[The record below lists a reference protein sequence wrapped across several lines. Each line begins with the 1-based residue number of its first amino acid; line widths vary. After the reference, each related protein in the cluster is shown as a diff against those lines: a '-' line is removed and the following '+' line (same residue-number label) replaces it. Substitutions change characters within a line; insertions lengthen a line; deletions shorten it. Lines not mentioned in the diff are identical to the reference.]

1 MRLHGL
7 ECKAFT
13 LACTLL
19 LSGPLATFTCRA
31 DDKTSKLLVVSKQ
44 GPFQSIQEAIHTA
57 RAGDTIRVESGF
69 YRGNLILDKQV
80 TLEGVGKPIIHGDG
94 QASVITVTADGCV
107 VRGFVIEFSGTML
120 IDEDSGILLKSSH
133 NQIEQ
138 NELRDVLFGIYLFSA
153 DHNLIADNTIRGRE
167 YLELGERGSGI
178 HIWNSRDNVIRAN
191 NITLLRDGMYFQNAY
206 HTTITGNR
214 VSELRYGIHY
224 MFSDDNKFEDNL
236 FYNNVAGAA
245 IMYSH
250 RIELRRNGFLHNRG
264 FSSFGILFQDS
275 DNCLVEDNLIVD
287 NVVGIFMEAL
297 RRSIFQRNLIAA
309 NDTAIEIFSS
319 AEENV
324 FERNNFMANLSPIQ
338 LVGKR
343 TTTLWSRLGNGNY
356 WSDYTGY
363 DLDADGIGDVPFK
376 IQNVFEHLER
386 NYPRLRLYLF
396 SPAAQA
402 IALADKAFPV
412 IEGSK
417 EFDFYPLMKPVVL
430 SVQMPETGRPPVAGH
445 YSVAVPLLMVAL
457 SVFLMVQDKKR

>member
-1 MRLHGL
+1 VRLHGL
-7 ECKAFT
+7 ERKAFT
-13 LACTLL
+13 LACTFLV
-19 LSGPLATFTCRA
+19 SGLLATSTCRA
-31 DDKTSKLLVVSKQ
+31 GDMTSKPLVVSKQ

-107 VRGFVIEFSGTML
+107 VRGFVIESSGTML

-178 HIWNSRDNVIRAN
+178 HIWNSRDNVIRTN

-275 DNCLVEDNLIVD
+275 DDCLVEDNLIVD

-297 RRSIFQRNLIAA
+297 RRSVFRRNLIAE
-309 NDTAIEIFSS
+309 NDTAIQIFSS
-319 AEENV
+319 AEENLI
-324 FERNNFMANLSPIQ
+324 ERNNFSDNLSPIQ
-338 LVGKR
+338 VIGKR
-343 TTTLWSRLGNGNY
+343 TTTLWSQPGSGNY
-356 WSDYTGY
+356 WSDYAGY

-376 IQNVFEHLER
+376 IENVFEHLEG
-386 NYPRLRLYLF
+386 NYPRLRLYLL

-402 IALADKAFPV
+402 MALGERTFPV
-412 IEGSK
+412 IEGSQ
-417 EFDFYPLMKPVVL
+417 EFDFYPRMKPVEL
-430 SVQMPETGRPPVAGH
+430 SVQMPELDGRPVAKH
-445 YSVAVPLLMVAL
+445 SAVVLPLVMVAF
-457 SVFLMVQDKKR
+457 SVFLMVQGIRR